1 MTVINQRYETVKLLG
16 EGGFGSVYSVKDTF
30 EHDKLLALKKI
41 KTGIISKKAVNVF
54 KLEFKFLTS
63 LIHPNLVKVHDF
75 DIDKDTDELFFTM
88 EHIKG
93 KSLNKSLK
101 ESFSWEKVE
110 NNLIQSSRALS
121 YIHSKEIIH
130 YDIKPDNIFIDDYG
144 RLKLM
149 DFGFAGSKN
158 TTEVRGTMQFIAPE
172 LILKKE
178 ITNQIDFFSLGVT
191 FYYSITGKLPFKGKD
206 KQEIIGNSIR
216 GNFIPLKKLKPDTP
230 EKLIRV
236 INKLMDPDPKKRYDN
251 ADEIILDLVDDPKK
265 RSSVLF
271 LFTGQGIRSYI
282 SSGKLIGRTE
292 ELKVLMSNSAK
303 VFQEQVFFDNKP
315 FFLIGRYGNGKSS
328 ILREYKY
335 KIQLNENIDYFNA
348 NFVRG
353 DETKYQA
360 FEIIIVEMF
369 RVYELKHDDYP
380 ELSFIFENKS
390 EIEDFDDSSQARVQ
404 KIREIEAITDFFA
417 DLSKQYKFVLE
428 VKDFGNAN
436 SSSINL
442 FENLTRIMRKYPENA
457 MSFTIV
463 TTVQTENLK
472 SYHKITIKRLK
483 PNIHQLDI
491 NPLKVDET
499 REYVQNLLLYSDY
512 NKFPEELLSFV
523 HRFTGGVPFYI
534 NELFIYLFSNNYLS
548 RSKSKWVINP
558 AFMTELSLGL
568 RDITYKNFKKF
579 SNIEQAI
586 IKELKILERP
596 TPFKYMNIVS
606 KVSMVDK
613 KILIKFLHKLSDSEV
628 IEKIKYHDGFRYYI
642 TKKLFLDSVV
652 KDFSKEQYARW
663 NNKTASMLEK
673 EYGINNETIYA
684 LADYYF
690 RSPQKDKA
698 KEMLQLAISKSSEEN
713 NLEFAVTNL
722 KRYLAIETEPKSKI
736 NIFISII
743 QNLSILGDYNK
754 VLDQI
759 VKFEG
764 EGHTLTLINKLN
776 ITLVKFDSSF
786 KAGRY
791 NYLDETRS
799 WLFDFKL
806 KGKIPKEVRASYLTW
821 LGDFHKNDGN
831 LNKSLKFY
839 KKAFNYHKS
848 AKRELLKSKVML
860 KIAKVLILKG
870 EIKLLRD
877 QIFEVLDIFKKY
889 NEIDLI
895 LETYYTLGEYYRQ
908 INNFENSLSSFNDCN
923 ILAKE
928 QNNIVHEVKSSHK
941 LAEFK
946 IESLQYK
953 DALSLINCGVE
964 KPEDINIVD
973 LTGDIYYYRS
983 ILNYQLGKLED
994 AGDDIN
1000 KCINVRNLLKRKGK
1014 LGEAYIQKGKIF
1026 VRQCKFVEAKNV
1038 MEILND
1044 FITKENKK
1052 FMIKYQILESLIL
1065 IGGNKSKKALSILTK
1080 LIKLIDKIGNLPER
1094 ISVNILLAIV
1104 YDKLGDFNNT
1114 LGTIGRTYALYI
1126 QNKELLVANRLLNL
1140 KLMSF
1145 YNKAKAYAGAHEDGI
1160 REMSGIIQM
1169 IGNYK
1174 IPFYKA
1180 TVNYNLG
1187 NIYYDTNETYRA
1199 VACYKVAVREYEKL
1213 SPNYPELKR
1222 INEIIKKEEG

>member
-1 MTVINQRYETVKLLG
+1 MTIINQRYETVKLLG

-41 KTGIISKKAVNVF
+41 KTGVISSKAVNVF

-63 LIHPNLVKVHDF
+63 LIHPNLVKVHNF

-172 LILKKE
+172 LILKKDV
-178 ITNQIDFFSLGVT
+178 THQIDFFSLGVT
-191 FYYSITGKLPFKGKD
+191 FYYSISGKLPFSGKD
-206 KQEIIGNSIR
+206 KQEIIGNAIR
-216 GNFIPLKKLKPDTP
+216 GNFTPIKKLKPDTP
-230 EKLIRV
+230 DKLVRV
-236 INKLMDPDPKKRYDN
+236 INKLMEPDPKNRYDN
-251 ADEIILDLVDDPKK
+251 ADEIILDLVDDPRK

-282 SSGKLIGRTE
+282 SSGKLIGRKS
-292 ELKVLMSNSAK
+292 ELKLLMSNSAK

-315 FFLIGRYGNGKSS
+315 IFLIGRYGNGKSS

-335 KIQLNENIDYFNA
+335 LIQLNENIDYFNA

-360 FEIIIVEMF
+360 FEIIIAEMF
-369 RVYELKHDDYP
+369 RVYELKKEDYP
-380 ELSFIFENKS
+380 DLSFIFENKKG
-390 EIEDFDDSSQARVQ
+390 IEDFDDSSQARIQ
-404 KIREIEAITDFFA
+404 KIREIDAITEFFA
-417 DLSKQYKFVLE
+417 ELSKQYKFVLE

-442 FENLTRIMRKYPENA
+442 FENLTRIMRKYPEHE
-457 MSFTIV
+457 MSFMIV

-483 PNIHQLDI
+483 PNIHQLSID
-491 NPLKVDET
+491 PLKADET
-499 REYVQNLLLYSDY
+499 REYIQNLLLSRGY

-534 NELFIYLFSNNYLS
+534 NELFIYLFSENYLS
-548 RSKSKWVINP
+548 RYKSKWVINP
-558 AFMTELSLGL
+558 AFMTELNIGL

-586 IKELKILERP
+586 IKELMVLGRP
-596 TPFKYMNIVS
+596 TPYKYMDIVS

-613 KILIKFLHKLSDSEV
+613 KIMIKFLHKLSDSEV

-642 TKKLFLDSVV
+642 TRKLFLNSVV
-652 KDFSKEQYARW
+652 KDFPKDQYARW
-663 NNKTASMLEK
+663 NNRTAEILEK
-673 EYGINNETIYA
+673 EYGISNETIYA
-684 LADYYF
+684 LTDYYY

-698 KEMLQLAISKSSEEN
+698 IEMLKLAINKSSEEN

-722 KRYLAIETEPKSKI
+722 KRLLAIETDPKNKI
-736 NIFISII
+736 NIFISMI
-743 QNLSILGDYNK
+743 QNLSIIGNYSN
-754 VLDQI
+754 VLDMI
-759 VKFEG
+759 NKFEG
-764 EGHTLTLINKLN
+764 EDHILTAVNKLN
-776 ITLVKFDSSF
+776 IDLIKFDSSF

-791 NYLDETRS
+791 DLLEKTRS
-799 WLFDFKL
+799 SLSDVKL
-806 KGKIPKEVRASYLTW
+806 KGRIPKEIKASYLTW
-821 LGDFHKNDGN
+821 LGDYHKNDGS
-831 LNKSLKFY
+831 LGKALRYYNKAY
-839 KKAFNYHKS
+839 KLHKS

-860 KIAKVLILKG
+860 KISKIKIIQG
-870 EIKLLRD
+870 ETKLLLD
-877 QIFEVLDIFKKY
+877 QIKEILEIFKRY

-895 LETYYTLGEYYRQ
+895 LETYYTLGDLYKQ
-908 INNFENSLSSFNDCN
+908 INEYDKSLNSYNDCN

-941 LAEFK
+941 LADFK
-946 IESLQYK
+946 IESLQYN

-973 LTGDIYYYRS
+973 LSGDIYFYRS
-983 ILNYQLGKLED
+983 MVNYQIGNLEE
-994 AGDDIN
+994 ALENIN
-1000 KCINVRNLLKRKGK
+1000 KCINLRTLLKRNAK
-1014 LGEAYIQKGKIF
+1014 LYDAMIHKGKIHI
-1026 VRQCKFVEAKNV
+1026 RQCRYSDAKI
-1038 MEILND
+1038 ILDLLSNK
-1044 FITKENKK
+1044 ISRENKR
-1052 FMIKYQILESLIL
+1052 FMVKYFTLESLIL
-1065 IGGNKSKKALSILTK
+1065 IGEKKYKKAVN
-1080 LIKLIDKIGNLPER
+1080 LIVRAEKIIEKIGNLTEK
-1094 ISVNILLAIV
+1094 ISLKIILAST
-1104 YDKLGDFNNT
+1104 YDKMGDFNNT
-1114 LGTIGRTYALYI
+1114 LGTIGTAYALFI
-1126 QNKELLVANRLLNL
+1126 QNKDALLPNRILNL
-1140 KLMSF
+1140 KLMIF
-1145 YNKAKAYAGAHEDGI
+1145 YNKVKAYAGAHEDGI

-1180 TVNYNLG
+1180 VVNYNLG

-1199 VACYKVAVREYEKL
+1199 IACYKVAVREYEKL
-1213 SPNYPELKR
+1213 SKNYPELKKM
-1222 INEIIKKEEG
+1222 NDIIKKEEG